1 MFRTIACLACLVCVF
16 GCGGGSG
23 GGKTSVTV
31 RIEETRFVPKHTT
44 IASDGCVHWINVDA
58 VPHQVVSGT
67 LDPQGSPLII
77 HAIQITL
84 TGFNPIALTGD
95 LGDTVRFSNISGNP
109 FTMDVV
115 DDNGQLVSTVSFAI
129 GESKTFTFPGAGQFT
144 FRQHGSSI
152 FQGTI
157 ILYGQPNP
165 NGLFISPVLPN
176 GEVFI
181 AQFGSTG
188 SLSYYDL
195 DQTNPNRSFK
205 TGIITVQ

>member
-1 MFRTIACLACLVCVF
+1 MFRIIACLACLGCVC
-16 GCGGGSG
+16 GCGGGSD

-31 RIEETRFVPKHTT
+31 RIEQTRFAPKYAT
-44 IASDGCVHWINVDA
+44 IASGGRVQWVNVDA

-67 LDPQGSPLII
+67 LDPQGSPLAV
-77 HAIQITL
+77 HTIQITL
-84 TGFNPIALTGD
+84 TGFNPTALTGN
-95 LGDTVRFSNISGNP
+95 LGDTVQFSNISGNP

-129 GESKTFTFPGAGQFT
+129 GQSKTFTFPGAGQFV

-157 ILYGQPNP
+157 ILYGQPDP
-165 NGLFISPVLPN
+165 NGLFISPVLSN

-181 AQFGSTG
+181 AQFASTG

-205 TGIITVQ
+205 TGIITAH